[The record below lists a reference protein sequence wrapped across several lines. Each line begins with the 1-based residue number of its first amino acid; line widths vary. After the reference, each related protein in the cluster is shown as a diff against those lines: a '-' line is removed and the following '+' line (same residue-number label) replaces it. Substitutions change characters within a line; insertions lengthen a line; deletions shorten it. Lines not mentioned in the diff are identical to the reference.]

1 MKNYTHY
8 KNYTLH
14 PEYIGPLSG
23 WFCWIKSNGL
33 TVTKTIA
40 RSEEWVIEDAKK
52 WIDNRRLQ

>member
-1 MKNYTHY
+1 MNY

-33 TVTKTIA
+33 TITKTIA
-40 RSEEWVIEDAKK
+40 HSALRAIEDAKK